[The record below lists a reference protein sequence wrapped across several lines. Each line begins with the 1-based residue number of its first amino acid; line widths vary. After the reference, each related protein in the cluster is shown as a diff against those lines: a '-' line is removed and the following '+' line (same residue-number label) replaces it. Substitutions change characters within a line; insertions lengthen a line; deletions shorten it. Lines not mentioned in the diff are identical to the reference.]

1 MNQDVLGIFDANF
14 RQVFASA
21 HALKATITPTAKTPA
36 HPLEN
41 GETVVDHVIF
51 DPVLIEIAAVLDPD
65 DYRDVYGRLARA
77 FANAQTFNIQTR
89 VQVYPNMLLQAL
101 PHEEK
106 PEMVDTVSM
115 VLKFSEVRFVTP
127 SYAPL
132 PAKKVA
138 NKTKAS
144 TTNRGQQAGGEPK
157 ASTGSVLSKILK
169 AL

>member
-1 MNQDVLGIFDANF
+1 MLGIFDANF

-21 HALKATITPTAKTPA
+21 YPIKASITPTAKTPA
-36 HPLEN
+36 HPLET
-41 GETVVDHVIF
+41 GETVVDHIIF
-51 DPVLIEIAAVLDPD
+51 DPVLVELVAILDPE

-101 PHEEK
+101 PHEET
-106 PEMVDTVSM
+106 PEMADTVQV

-144 TTNRGQQAGGEPK
+144 TTSRGQQSGTAPK
-157 ASTGSVLSKILK
+157 AATGSVLSKILK
-169 AL
+169 AF